1 MNSIRRTATATGPRT
16 ILLITVVG
24 LCAWSGS
31 AALGRP
37 AGASSA
43 QSTAQPA
50 RPNILFIITDDQD
63 VGTLRFMPRVQALLA
78 AEGLTFPNT
87 FAVQPLCC
95 PSRASILRGQ
105 YPHNTQIVHNAPPVG
120 GFPKFRDLGH
130 ETSTLATWLRAA
142 GYRTAFFGKYLNGYP
157 TADRPNHVPPGWDE
171 WYGAHEGPVRY
182 YNYRITENGR
192 VVSYGDGP
200 GDYRTD
206 VLTAKAVSF
215 IETRQQGAAQPF
227 FLYFSVPAPHA
238 DRPGDGPA
246 IPAPRHRGALADLS
260 APRPPSFNEA
270 GIDDKPAE
278 IRRLPMLTGNQVA
291 EIDEEFRTR
300 LESLLA
306 VDEAVERLV
315 SALSARGELE
325 NTYIFFTSDNGYHLG
340 EHRIPRGKN
349 TLYEEAIRLPGL
361 VRGPGVPAGLTRP
374 HFVLNIDFAPT
385 FADLAGA
392 SVPGFVDGRSFAPLL
407 RGSPTPVNQWRADFL
422 LEVTS
427 PMGITDRGL
436 RTGDWAFFRFA
447 NGDTSLYDLR
457 QDPFQVDSVHQTASP
472 ELLRALTAR
481 LSELADC
488 RGQTCRN

>member
-1 MNSIRRTATATGPRT
+1 MVGGRRFAELRRRSSGMTRERAKHPHRDPLVGSQWQLRVMMRGNGAIAWKEGSVVCDHDSVNDDGRGRTGSKRDRRTYNAARRISDTVVEQIRPAGRHFMNSIRRTAAATVPRT
-16 ILLITVVG
+16 ILLIGVVG
-24 LCAWSGS
+24 ACTWAGS

-37 AGASSA
+37 TFAASG
-43 QSTAQPA
+43 QSVAQPM
-50 RPNILFIITDDQD
+50 RPNLLFILTDDQD

-120 GFPKFRDLGH
+120 GFAKFRDLGH
-130 ETSTLATWLRAA
+130 ETSTLAVWLRAA

-157 TADRPNHVPPGWDE
+157 TADRPDHVPPGWDE

-182 YNYRITENGR
+182 YNYRMTENGR
-192 VVSYGDGP
+192 VVGYGDGP

-206 VLTAKAVSF
+206 VLTEKAVSF

-270 GIDDKPAE
+270 DIDDKPSE
-278 IRRLPMLTGNQVA
+278 IQPLPMLTGNQVA

-300 LESLLA
+300 VESLLA

-315 SALSARGELE
+315 RALSARGELE
-325 NTYIFFTSDNGYHLG
+325 NT
-340 EHRIPRGKN
+340 
-349 TLYEEAIRLPGL
+349 
-361 VRGPGVPAGLTRP
+361 
-374 HFVLNIDFAPT
+374 
-385 FADLAGA
+385 
-392 SVPGFVDGRSFAPLL
+392 
-407 RGSPTPVNQWRADFL
+407 
-422 LEVTS
+422 
-427 PMGITDRGL
+427 
-436 RTGDWAFFRFA
+436 
-447 NGDTSLYDLR
+447 
-457 QDPFQVDSVHQTASP
+457 
-472 ELLRALTAR
+472 
-481 LSELADC
+481 
-488 RGQTCRN
+488 